1 MPKAKE
7 TMTSVKALP
16 SFLSSLFIAALAPGQ
31 ETTLITLENV
41 PPAKRIVADEPV
53 RESFSAEGAA
63 RYLDRASLAWQKR
76 RNCASCHTNM
86 AYLMARPA
94 LRSVLKDSGEVRALF
109 ERYYLERWEKGK
121 QSPKLAYNPV
131 VVGTALA
138 FHDAQTSGELAD
150 TTRQTL
156 DMMWTT
162 QRDDGGWAWAKCG
175 WAPMEV
181 DDHFGVTLAALA
193 VGIAPGDYAE
203 SDAAKAG
210 MEKVRRYLG
219 NNRAH
224 SLHHRIM
231 LAWASLRVDGLM
243 AEPERKEILEELLS
257 KQLPDG
263 GWATPAFLID
273 WEAYKRK
280 DDKPHDPHTADA
292 YGTGLAMVVA
302 REMGIPA
309 GHERI
314 QKGIAWLKSNQRQ
327 SGKWFTRSPA
337 KDSRHY
343 ITNTGTAYAVLALQ
357 ACGELPGWPFDR

>member
-1 MPKAKE
+1 MR
-7 TMTSVKALP
+7 SVHALH
-16 SFLSSLFIAALAPGQ
+16 SFFAFLFVATLAPGQ
-31 ETTLITLENV
+31 EPALITLENV

-53 RESFSAEGAA
+53 RERFSAEQAA
-63 RYLDRASLAWQKR
+63 RYLDNASLAWQKR
-76 RNCASCHTNM
+76 RNCATCHTNM
-86 AYLMARPA
+86 AYLIARPA
-94 LRSVLKDSGEVRALF
+94 LRAELEDSGEVRELF
-109 ERYYLERWEKGK
+109 ESYYLERWEKGMK
-121 QSPKLAYNPV
+121 SPKHAYDPV

-138 FHDAQTSGELAD
+138 FNDAQTFGELSD

-162 QRDDGGWAWAKCG
+162 QRDDGGWSWAKCG
-175 WAPMEV
+175 WAPMEI

-210 MEKVRRYLG
+210 IEKVRRYLRS
-219 NNRAH
+219 NRTP

-243 AEPERKEILEELLS
+243 RELERKEILEEMLS

-263 GWATPAFLID
+263 GWSTPAFLID
-273 WEAYKRK
+273 WEGYRRK
-280 DDKPHDPHTADA
+280 DGKPHDPDKSDA
-292 YGTGLAMVVA
+292 YGTGLAIVVA

-309 GHERI
+309 KNERI
-314 QKGIAWLKSNQRQ
+314 RKGIVWLKNNQRQ

-337 KDSRHY
+337 EDSKHY

-357 ACGELPGWPFDR
+357 SCGVLPGWPFEK